1 MKIANLTRAASL
13 IALVAMSACKSLD
26 VVNPNEPDAR
36 RALTDPAAL
45 EALAG
50 GTMRSWSN
58 TYQGMEAAGVLTTQ
72 AQSYSSSWNNYNMN
86 FYSSI
91 DGDGTRG
98 TRGWQNN
105 PAAAGRTSVEWQW
118 TGYYSTL
125 SSATDVVKS
134 IRIDNVSIG
143 SASDTKRAEA
153 IALLMQGAS
162 LSGIA
167 LNYDKGYIVDETVD
181 LATLAY
187 SNRKLLRDAAVAKL
201 IDAATVAKATTFTTP
216 AGWTNGRSYSND
228 QVARIAYTMAAATLA
243 YYPRS
248 AAENAQVNW
257 GQVVTYASQGMSSGT
272 PFDFVFTGDGCA
284 SWCPELQFWFA
295 PLDGGRVHTRVAN
308 LMDPVTQRTPWPG
321 NPGNAKPN
329 SPDKRMGD
337 GSFGDEELQDYIGT
351 YPRTPNGG
359 SDFAWSGVAP
369 FRPDRG
375 SYHQSNIG
383 HVRYDLSGNHDPT
396 GIYGGFGPVP
406 VMSAAQNDLL
416 WAEGLLRSSG
426 SPATAANL
434 INTTRVGRGG
444 LPAATAGEG
453 VASLIS
459 KLQYEQE
466 IELMGIGAIPFYN
479 RRRIDG
485 LLPGTPAEMPVP
497 ALELGILSEPIYSW
511 GGASPRNSPTPP

>member
-1 MKIANLTRAASL
+1 
-13 IALVAMSACKSLD
+13 
-26 VVNPNEPDAR
+26 
-36 RALTDPAAL
+36 
-45 EALAG
+45 
-50 GTMRSWSN
+50 
-58 TYQGMEAAGVLTTQ
+58 
-72 AQSYSSSWNNYNMN
+72 
-86 FYSSI
+86 
-91 DGDGTRG
+91 
-98 TRGWQNN
+98 
-105 PAAAGRTSVEWQW
+105 
-118 TGYYSTL
+118 
-125 SSATDVVKS
+125 
-134 IRIDNVSIG
+134 
-143 SASDTKRAEA
+143 
-153 IALLMQGAS
+153 MQGAS

-187 SNRKLLRDAAVAKL
+187 SDRKLLRDAAVAKL

-272 PFDFVFTGDGCA
+272 PFDFVFTGDGCS

-308 LMDPVTQRTPWPG
+308 LLDPVTQLTPWPG
-321 NPGNAKPN
+321 NPGTAKPN

-351 YPRTPNGG
+351 YPRTANGG

-485 LLPGTPAEMPVP
+485 LVPGTPAEMPVP

>member
-86 FYSSI
+86 FYSSL

-485 LLPGTPAEMPVP
+485 LVPGTPAEMPVP